1 MKICAVIITHN
12 RTEYIAKLMSAL
24 DEQTF
29 KEFNTFVFDA
39 STTEDASNEIKK
51 LLPDT
56 VKYSKIKGHT
66 VFDAYYG
73 ALKSVYDK
81 YDWLWMLHD
90 DAIPDKNALAAL
102 VDAVSNVKKASFF
115 TSMVNTPKHTPSYMP
130 PLSPF
135 SVNGQAAWGEK
146 LEYSLV
152 RIGKASFISTFINS
166 EAIKKC
172 GLPTAKSSFKDN
184 SDYLSNLVGKY
195 GAAYLVGKSKVTHY
209 KTVKSVQGAPATKLK
224 ICAIVVTYNRKEML
238 LQCVKALHD
247 QKYNDFDILVV
258 DNASTDGTKDFIVPH
273 LKVND
278 VYVNTG
284 ANLGG
289 SGGFYYGMKYA
300 YEKGYD
306 WLWIMDDDV
315 VPTPTAL
322 GELVGH
328 LKFVKTVSFLA
339 SAVYSKDNK
348 ALNTPEISRY
358 STNGYRFWYDKLE
371 YGMIRLAHATFV
383 SLLVNRNAI
392 TRCGLPCK
400 DYFIWGDDTE
410 YTMRIIGKFGAAYM
424 VGSSKVYHL
433 RGSSSALDIKTEKNK
448 NRVPMYYNLVRNTLL
463 NAKTYSG
470 KGAYRGWLKRYYKD
484 CIKIA
489 FGKWPYRKLKIKT
502 ILSAILDFKRG
513 NYAAEAFKNRY
524 QVYGQEKAVISFIGA
539 YNIAEALHGQYGY
552 TVPAIYKGAS
562 VFTLLE
568 PIPAYIK
575 EYNFVKANKVTVAEL
590 QRKLLNRIQPVI
602 KNQYLV
608 VDFSDSCNQIGVFE
622 RDGNTFMVNYTQ
634 EFNDD
639 YQAGYLN
646 LLRSNYNLELL
657 DVKEFNDV
665 QIEDA
670 VIKFVL
676 FISKYYMQD
685 KIIFIKYEEDIS
697 SEYKASDARFVNLLV
712 DKSHKKLPGSKVFI
726 INKNIENNQLS
737 DKFKSFLADN
747 L

>member
-1 MKICAVIITHN
+1 
-12 RTEYIAKLMSAL
+12 
-24 DEQTF
+24 
-29 KEFNTFVFDA
+29 
-39 STTEDASNEIKK
+39 
-51 LLPDT
+51 
-56 VKYSKIKGHT
+56 
-66 VFDAYYG
+66 
-73 ALKSVYDK
+73 
-81 YDWLWMLHD
+81 
-90 DAIPDKNALAAL
+90 
-102 VDAVSNVKKASFF
+102 
-115 TSMVNTPKHTPSYMP
+115 
-130 PLSPF
+130 
-135 SVNGQAAWGEK
+135 
-146 LEYSLV
+146 
-152 RIGKASFISTFINS
+152 
-166 EAIKKC
+166 
-172 GLPTAKSSFKDN
+172 
-184 SDYLSNLVGKY
+184 
-195 GAAYLVGKSKVTHY
+195 
-209 KTVKSVQGAPATKLK
+209 
-224 ICAIVVTYNRKEML
+224 
-238 LQCVKALHD
+238 
-247 QKYNDFDILVV
+247 
-258 DNASTDGTKDFIVPH
+258 
-273 LKVND
+273 
-278 VYVNTG
+278 
-284 ANLGG
+284 
-289 SGGFYYGMKYA
+289 
-300 YEKGYD
+300 
-306 WLWIMDDDV
+306 
-315 VPTPTAL
+315 
-322 GELVGH
+322 
-328 LKFVKTVSFLA
+328 
-339 SAVYSKDNK
+339 
-348 ALNTPEISRY
+348 
-358 STNGYRFWYDKLE
+358 
-371 YGMIRLAHATFV
+371 
-383 SLLVNRNAI
+383 
-392 TRCGLPCK
+392 
-400 DYFIWGDDTE
+400 
-410 YTMRIIGKFGAAYM
+410 
-424 VGSSKVYHL
+424 
-433 RGSSSALDIKTEKNK
+433 
-448 NRVPMYYNLVRNTLL
+448 MYYNLVRNTLL

-670 VIKFVL
+670 IIKFALLV
-676 FISKYYMQD
+676 SKYYMQD
-685 KIIFIKYEEDIS
+685 KIIFIKYEEDVS
-697 SEYKASDARFVNLLV
+697 SEYKASDARFTNLLV

>member
-12 RTEYIAKLMSAL
+12 RAEYITKLMSAL
-24 DEQTF
+24 NEQTF
-29 KEFNTFVFDA
+29 KEFDTFVFDA
-39 STTEDASNEIKK
+39 STTDEAASKIKR
-51 LLPDT
+51 LLSGT
-56 VKYSKIKGHT
+56 VKYSKIKGNT
-66 VFDAYYG
+66 VSDAYCA

-90 DAIPDKNALAAL
+90 DAIPEKNALEAF

-115 TSMVNTPKHTPSYMP
+115 TSMVNTPKHMPSYMP

-135 SVNGQAAWGEK
+135 SANGQAAWGEK

-152 RIGKASFISTFINS
+152 RIGKASFISTFVNS

-209 KTVKSVQGAPATKLK
+209 KAVKSVQGSPATKLK

-247 QKYNDFDILVV
+247 QKYNDFDVLIV
-258 DNASTDGTKDFIVPH
+258 DNASTDGTKDFIEQH
-273 LKVND
+273 LKAND
-278 VYVNTG
+278 IYVNTG

-315 VPTPTAL
+315 MPTSTAL
-322 GELVGH
+322 GELIGH
-328 LKFVKTVSFLA
+328 LKYAKTVSFLA
-339 SAVYSKDNK
+339 SAVYSKDGK
-348 ALNTPEISRY
+348 AMNTPEISRY

-371 YGMIRLAHATFV
+371 YGMMRLAHATFV
-383 SLLVNRNAI
+383 SLLINSKAI
-392 TRCGLPCK
+392 EKCGLPCK

-433 RGSSSALDIKTEKNK
+433 RGSSSTLSIIAEKNK

-489 FGKWPYRKLKIKT
+489 LSKVPYRKLKIKT
-502 ILSAILDFKRG
+502 ILSAIHDFKIG

-524 QVYGQEKAVISFIGA
+524 QVYGQENAVISFIGA
-539 YNIAEALHGQYGY
+539 SNIAETLSGQYGY
-552 TVPAIYKGAS
+552 TVSAIHKGVS
-562 VFTLLE
+562 VFTALE

-575 EYNFVKANKVTVAEL
+575 ECDYAQVNKVTADEL
-590 QRKLLNRIQPVI
+590 QRKILNKIQPVI

-608 VDFSDSCNQIGVFE
+608 VDFSDSCNKIGVFE
-622 RDGNTFMVNYTQ
+622 CDGKIFMVNYTK
-634 EFNDD
+634 EFDDD
-639 YQAGYLN
+639 YQAGHLNFLKNDCKLN
-646 LLRSNYNLELL
+646 LI
-657 DVKEFNDV
+657 DVNSFNAGK
-665 QIEDA
+665 IEDA
-670 VIKFVL
+670 IIKFAL
-676 FISKYYMQD
+676 AISKSYMQNR
-685 KIIFIKYEEDIS
+685 IIFIKYESGNS
-697 SEYKASDARFVNLLV
+697 SWNEVSDEKIVNLLV
-712 DKSHKKLPGSKVFI
+712 DESHKRLPGSKIFI
-726 INKNIENNQLS
+726 ADRKMTDIQLS
-737 DKFKSFLADN
+737 DKFKSFLSDN